1 METVRNFAR
10 FCADSLR
17 LLLAGS
23 RAYYAW
29 VALLAALIGAGAFAY
44 LGQLRE
50 GLIQT
55 HMRDQVSWG
64 FYIGNFTF
72 LVGVAAAAIMLVIPA
87 YVYEWKPIKEITLLG
102 ELLAISALV
111 MCLGFVL
118 VDIGRPDRFWHI
130 VPFVGLLNFPT
141 SLLSWDVLAL
151 NGYLLLNWFVVTY
164 LLYCAYTR
172 RHYLKGLVYPLV
184 FLSIPM
190 AVSIHTVT
198 AYLYNGLGARPY
210 WNSAILAPRFLASA
224 FCSGPA
230 ILLILLQVLRKRTR
244 LEIKDEAIFKIAELM
259 AYTMGF
265 NLFLT
270 AAEAFKEFYTN
281 SEEVVYI
288 RYLYFGYKGHTTLVP
303 YAWASVACGVAAFLL
318 FLVPRTRKN
327 WVTLNIGCVLIYSS
341 VYIEKGMGLI
351 IPGLTP
357 DTLGEI
363 YQYRPSATEVVVATG
378 IFAAGFLVFTLML
391 KVAVPI
397 MLGEFTAGDRA
408 LARKGGEAERPGG
421 SPSPSPA

>member
-1 METVRNFAR
+1 MDTLRNFRR
-10 FCADSLR
+10 FALDSVR
-17 LLLAGS
+17 LALVGN
-23 RAYYAW
+23 RYYYAW
-29 VALLAALIGAGAFAY
+29 VGFLLLLIAVGTAFY
-44 LGQLRE
+44 LGQLRS
-50 GLIQT
+50 GLIISN
-55 HMRDQVSWG
+55 MRDQVSWG

-111 MCLGFVL
+111 MCLGFVM

-130 VPFVGLLNFPT
+130 VPLLGRLNFPA
-141 SLLSWDVLAL
+141 SLLAWDVIVL
-151 NGYLLLNWFVVTY
+151 NGYLLLNWSVVTY
-164 LLYCAYTR
+164 MLYCLYTEK
-172 RHYLKGLVYPLV
+172 HYIKSIVYPLV
-184 FLSIPM
+184 LSSIPM

-198 AYLYNGLGARPY
+198 AYLYNGLAARPF
-210 WNSAILAPRFLASA
+210 WNSAILAPKFLASA

-230 ILLILLQVLRKRTR
+230 ILLVLLQILRKTTR

-270 AAEAFKEFYTN
+270 AAEAFKEFYSNT
-281 SEEVVYI
+281 EHLVFI
-288 RYLYFGYKGHTTLVP
+288 KYLYFGLDGHRTLVP
-303 YAWASVACGVAAFLL
+303 FAWASVLFGLAAFIL
-318 FLVPRTRKN
+318 FLIPRTRKN
-327 WVTLNIGCVLIYSS
+327 WVTLNLGCLLIYSS

-357 DTLGEI
+357 DVLGEI
-363 YQYRPSATEVVVATG
+363 YEYRPSVTEVFVAAG
-378 IFAAGFLVFTLML
+378 IFSVGFLVFTLML

-397 MLGEFTAGDRA
+397 MLGEFTINTG
-408 LARKGGEAERPGG
+408 ARAERR
-421 SPSPSPA
+421 A

>member
-1 METVRNFAR
+1 MKLVRNVAR
-10 FCADSLR
+10 FLLDSARLTLR
-17 LLLAGS
+17 GN
-23 RAYYAW
+23 RYYWAW
-29 VALLAALIGAGAFAY
+29 ISFLVALIGAGTVAY
-44 LGQLRE
+44 LGQVRS
-50 GLIQT
+50 GLIISN
-55 HMRDQVSWG
+55 MRDQVSWG

-72 LVGVAAAAIMLVIPA
+72 LVGIAAAAIMLVIPA
-87 YVYEWKPIKEITLLG
+87 YVYNWKPIKEITLFG

-130 VPFVGLLNFPT
+130 IPFVGLLNFPT
-141 SLLSWDVLAL
+141 SMLAWDVLVL
-151 NGYLLLNWFVVTY
+151 NAYLLLNWFVVTY
-164 LLYCAYTR
+164 LIYSAYHER
-172 RHYLKGLVYPLV
+172 PYSKRIVHPLV
-184 FLSIPM
+184 LLSIPM

-198 AYLYNGLGARPY
+198 AYLYNGLAARPF

-230 ILLILLQVLRKRTR
+230 ILLILLQILRKTTSF
-244 LEIKDEAIFKIAELM
+244 EVKDEAIFKIAELM

-270 AAEAFKEFYTN
+270 AAEAFKEFYSST
-281 SEEVVYI
+281 EDLVFM
-288 RYLYFGYKGHTTLVP
+288 RYLYLGLEGHRTLVP
-303 YAWASVACGVAAFLL
+303 YAWASVGCAVVAFLL
-318 FLVPRTRKN
+318 FLIPRTRKN
-327 WVTLNIGCVLIYSS
+327 WTTLNAGCLLIYSS

-363 YQYRPSATEVVVATG
+363 YQYRPSLTELFVAAG
-378 IFAAGFLVFTLML
+378 IFSVGFLVFTLML

-397 MLGEFTAGDRA
+397 VLGQFTAGKPLLGPGEVPRA
-408 LARKGGEAERPGG
+408 VPTAPR
-421 SPSPSPA
+421 